1 MAKPVRFTP
10 EMFERYRSLGYW
22 TQERLSEH
30 WDRCAD
36 LWPDRE
42 AIADS
47 RTRLTW
53 KQSQQWID
61 RMALGLLELGLK
73 KDDMLV
79 VQLPNSVELTLL
91 RVATEKASV
100 LCLPVLRTFR
110 HKEMEYILQRT
121 QAAAL
126 VVPWHYRGFDYLQ
139 MVQEL
144 KPNLPNLKHVI
155 TVWDDTPPGTV
166 QLKSILE
173 KPLEERY
180 PPDFLRK
187 NACPADEY
195 SLVLTTSGTTGFP
208 KFVEHPVC
216 SRVYIG
222 RVYARG
228 WEMDCNEVIAV
239 VGPAATGPNH
249 AAYWSAP
256 LIGARQVILEHF
268 EAEAT
273 LQLIEKEKVT
283 FTGFVPA
290 QLAMV
295 IRHPNFGKY
304 DIRSLRVVVCT
315 GAPLSYQLGTEAE
328 AKLGCPIV
336 QSYGA
341 VDSGGSMMHS
351 PRDSQEVRYLT
362 AGRPMTG
369 VEMKL
374 VDDNGN
380 EVPAGAVGE
389 VWVRGPTFVSGY
401 FKDTD
406 ATSHGWTSDGWFQM
420 GDLGKWDGKGNIA
433 IVGRKK
439 DMIIR
444 GGQNIYPVE
453 IENLMILHPKVGSIA
468 VVAMPD
474 PIMGERAC
482 AFVVPKPGQT
492 LAFEEMVAFLIEKNI
507 AKFKIPE
514 RLEII
519 DRFPMVAADQKIDKK
534 LLQQIVREKMAA
546 EGKL

>member
-10 EMFERYRSLGYW
+10 EMFARYRSLGYW
-22 TQERLSEH
+22 TDERLCEQ

-42 AIADS
+42 AISDS
-47 RTRLTW
+47 RVRLTW
-53 KQSQQWID
+53 AQAKQWID

-73 KDDMLV
+73 KDDMLAI
-79 VQLPNSVELTLL
+79 QLPNCVELTLL
-91 RVATEKASV
+91 RVATEKVSI

-121 QAAAL
+121 GATAL
-126 VVPWHYRGFDYLQ
+126 VIPHQYRGFDYFQ
-139 MVQEL
+139 MVQEIR
-144 KPNLPNLKHVI
+144 PNLPDLKHVI
-155 TVWDDTPPGTV
+155 TAWDDVPPGTIP
-166 QLKSILE
+166 LKSMVE
-173 KPLEERY
+173 KPLEEKY

-187 NACPADEY
+187 SACPPDEY

-216 SRVYIG
+216 SRIYIG

-228 WEMDCNEVIAV
+228 WKMDGNDVIGV
-239 VGPAATGPNH
+239 LGPAATGPNH

-256 LIGARQVILEHF
+256 LIAARQVILEHF
-268 EAEAT
+268 EAEAA
-273 LQLIEKEKVT
+273 LQLIEKEKIT

-290 QLAMV
+290 QMAMV

-304 DIRSLRVVVCT
+304 DISSLRVVVCT
-315 GAPLSYQLGTEAE
+315 GAPLNYQLGVEAE

-351 PRDSQEVRYLT
+351 PDDSQEVRFLT
-362 AGRPMTG
+362 AGHPMAGT
-369 VEMKL
+369 EMKL
-374 VDDNGN
+374 VDDNGK
-380 EVPAGAVGE
+380 EVPLGAVGE

-401 FKDTD
+401 YKDPEGT
-406 ATSHGWTSDGWFQM
+406 AHGWTSDGWFQM
-420 GDLGKWDGKGNIA
+420 GDLGKWDGRGNIA

-453 IENLMILHPKVGSIA
+453 IENLMLLHPKVGSIA

-482 AFVVPKPGQT
+482 AFVVPKGGQR
-492 LAFEEMVAFLIEKNI
+492 LAFEEMVAFLKEKNI
-507 AKFKIPE
+507 AMFKIPE
-514 RLEII
+514 RLEIL
-519 DRFPMVAADQKIDKK
+519 DRFPMVAADQKVDKK
-534 LLQQIVREKMAA
+534 VLQQMVRDKMAA
-546 EGKL
+546 EGKI